1 MSNHALSRSLRS
13 IFCTSVLLFAPMPL
27 ACAVATEP
35 ELGDDDGGMAG
46 GLAHGGMS
54 AGTGPVVTYAG
65 SNAFGGTS
73 SPATG
78 GNPSVGS
85 PSTAGRGGVSGGGGK
100 PGGQAGMSS
109 AGMSAGGASGGG
121 AGASSN
127 GCGTLKSW
135 KGGDP
140 NLTIA
145 AGEVIQWMGKRYKAT
160 VSIAYPNA
168 ECAPDAPAMWCAA
181 WFTAGGNC

>member
-13 IFCTSVLLFAPMPL
+13 ACCTSLLLLAGAHL

-35 ELGDDDGGMAG
+35 DLSDDEGGTAG

-54 AGTGPVVTYAG
+54 AGMGPVVTYAG

-73 SPATG
+73 AGMS
-78 GNPSVGS
+78 GNTSGS
-85 PSTAGRGGVSGGGGK
+85 PSTAGKGGVSGGGGK
-100 PGGQAGMSS
+100 ASGGQAGMSA
-109 AGMSAGGASGGG
+109 AGMSAGGASGGS

-127 GCGTLKSW
+127 GCAGLKAW
-135 KGGDP
+135 KGGDST
-140 NLTIA
+140 LSIA

-160 VSIAYPNA
+160 TSIPFPNQQ
-168 ECAPDAPAMWCAA
+168 CAPDAPAMWCET
-181 WFTAGGNC
+181 WFTSDGNC